1 MKNPTRFT
9 LLSLLAL
16 AAAAFTTS
24 LTAAELD
31 AADQAKVDGKIAEI
45 KSWAADPTIVAAVAA
60 HNAQLPAD
68 QAGMTQDKWKA
79 LSLLDPFV
87 RGFAKNEAGVVL
99 KAKKAVWT
107 AEAFVSD
114 AKGFKVAFLAKTS
127 SWCHAGSPKHD
138 VPMTGKVWQGT
149 AAVDESSG
157 LQQLQVAVPVLKDG
171 QPIGVLV
178 VGLSLGKL

>member
-1 MKNPTRFT
+1 MKITSRCT
-9 LLSLLAL
+9 LLCLLAL

-24 LTAAELD
+24 LAAAGLD
-31 AADQAKVDGKIAEI
+31 AADQAKVDAKITEI
-45 KSWAADPTIVAAVAA
+45 KAWAADPVIVAAVAA

-68 QAGMTQDKWKA
+68 QAAMTQEKWKA

-87 RGFAKNEAGVVL
+87 RGFAKNEAGAAL
-99 KAKKAVWT
+99 KARKAVWT

-127 SWCHAGSPKHD
+127 GWCHAGSPKHD

-149 AAVDESSG
+149 VAVDESTG

-171 QPIGVLV
+171 QPIGTLV